1 MGCSTVATLEDAIRG
16 AVRKHKKQHGS
27 VIVRD
32 GDGYDVIPSA
42 YLTDVTYSGPRE
54 VVATIDDLTSWA
66 GPEAYDWDEDELVSF
81 VLEAVAAS
89 CE

>member
-32 GDGYDVIPSA
+32 GSRYDVIPSA
-42 YLTDVTYSGPRE
+42 YLTDITYTGPRE

-66 GPEAYDWDEDELVSF
+66 GPEAYEADEDELVAF
-81 VLEAVAAS
+81 MLEAIAQTS
-89 CE
+89 E